1 MTTLTYQLLWYRI
14 TIEADDDLVAFLGD
28 VPNRAVHGFEPHLE
42 MRYRLT
48 RRTEAVELSDGF
60 DPVASDASAT
70 VVVDGLHTH
79 VMRRLCEYA
88 CRGGWVRLRAA
99 CVDLDG
105 ERTLLVGPTGSG
117 KTTEARRVALAGGIV
132 GGDEYSLVRAGES
145 LPIPLVRRASG
156 STDRLDPTEL
166 GNRWRANLER
176 VGVITYLRGSPTA
189 ARTLGRADRRL
200 LLEPVL
206 SETIRCVESPRRI
219 VSEVVQLLGSARL
232 QVLG

>member
-1 MTTLTYQLLWYRI
+1 MLFRS
-14 TIEADDDLVAFLGD
+14 
-28 VPNRAVHGFEPHLE
+28 
-42 MRYRLT
+42 
-48 RRTEAVELSDGF
+48 LSDGF

-88 CRGGWVRLRAA
+88 CRCGWVRLRAA

-145 LPIPLVRRASG
+145 LPIPMVRRASG

-166 GNRWRANLER
+166 GNRWQANLER